1 MSTMS
6 ELDLLAEEIFGEFGF
21 STLTEYQQSLI
32 LKLHDLNSIKDYTDL
47 SILK

>member
-1 MSTMS
+1 MS

-21 STLTEYQQSLI
+21 NILTEYQQSLI